1 MSYDDLD
8 KKIISI
14 KKRGLSKMLELNLIS
29 QARGE
34 YYGEKIDTMEKEIST
49 RFFQNLE
56 FLSRMHR
63 SFPSSSNVKDFMGVA
78 VDQYYASVMRSEERI
93 FSIRHVL
100 IVSQYYGIPIQLL
113 LFNDLELY
121 GERIRTEYPTFFKQ
135 S

>member
-63 SFPSSSNVKDFMGVA
+63 SFPSSTSVKDFMGVA

-113 LFNDLELY
+113 LFNDLEIY